1 MATKKTKGRPTKY
14 KAEYV
19 EQVYKL
25 CLLGATDEELADF
38 FEVDERTINRW
49 KIDYPDFCQSIKKG
63 KLIADG
69 EVAQSLYK
77 RANGYEYKEIKSAP
91 NRKEKL
97 GIKEITVKHIPPDTG
112 AAFIWLK
119 NRQSKKWR
127 DKQEINIDGRVES
140 ALSPLSD
147 IFGKKNE

>member
-91 NRKEKL
+91 NRDGKL

>member
-14 KAEYV
+14 KEEYI

-25 CLLGATDEELADF
+25 ALLGATDEELADF

-49 KIDYPDFCQSIKKG
+49 KIDYPDFCQSIKNG

-69 EVAQSLYK
+69 EVASSLYK
-77 RANGYEYKEIKSAP
+77 RANGYEYKEAKSAP
-91 NRKEKL
+91 DGGGKLIVKEVT
-97 GIKEITVKHIPPDTG
+97 IKHIPPDTG

-119 NRQSKKWR
+119 NRQPKKWR